1 MLNPVNILLVT
12 VLSSIMSLAILGS
25 LRPARIPGVSRWIG
39 AYVMASIA
47 LVLAGMQPMGM
58 PILTILVSNTLLAVA
73 VTRVL
78 EGCREFFGLRPRV
91 PLAWAGCA
99 ALAVGIA
106 WWYWVEPDLGVRIAI
121 VSAFHASVYGA
132 IGWLALHDRPPG
144 RPRYSYGFVTWSA
157 WLGAFAHGLRGMIYG
172 SGLVHQTTMLDS
184 TPFNVAY
191 LALGILVLPALSIG
205 MVLLAHDRMA
215 ERLEHL
221 ANRDELTGALTRRA
235 FVTQADALLGAA
247 RAMGAPLAL
256 AIIDID
262 HFKAVNDLY
271 GHAAGDR
278 VLAHFGR
285 VMSSGVR
292 ETDLFGRLGGE
303 EFALLFP
310 ATQREHAAARVDA
323 LRVAALSVR
332 RTADQP
338 APIHGT
344 SGAEQSGSGEPHLAR
359 EPAHDGLTFS
369 AGVDALAPGDTLTT
383 LMARADAAL
392 YEAKMRGRNQ
402 VVSARAAESRDAISA
417 NDDTKIS

>member
-25 LRPARIPGVSRWIG
+25 LRPAGIPGVSRWIG

-47 LVLAGMQPMGM
+47 IVLAGMQRMGM
-58 PILTILVSNTLLAVA
+58 PFLTVLVSNTLLAIA
-73 VTRVL
+73 VTRAL

-99 ALAVGIA
+99 AVAAGIA
-106 WWYWVEPDLGVRIAI
+106 WWYWVEPDLGARIALI
-121 VSAFHASVYGA
+121 SVFHASIYGA
-132 IGWLALHDRPPG
+132 IGWLALHDRPAG
-144 RPRYSYGFVTWSA
+144 RPRYSYRFVTWSA
-157 WLGAFAHGLRGMIYG
+157 WLGALAHGVRGILYG
-172 SGLVHQTTMLDS
+172 GGFVHQTTLLDS

-205 MVLLAHDRMA
+205 MVMLAHDRMA
-215 ERLEHL
+215 ERLERL

-235 FVTQADALLGAA
+235 FVTQADALLDAA
-247 RAMGAPLAL
+247 RAARVPLAL

-285 VMSSGVR
+285 VMAAGVR

-310 ATQREHAAARVDA
+310 ATMREHAAARVDA

-332 RTADQP
+332 RTADHV
-338 APIHGT
+338 APIHNMPDVD
-344 SGAEQSGSGEPHLAR
+344 AAQP
-359 EPAHDGLTFS
+359 PHDGLTFS
-369 AGVDALAPGDTLTT
+369 AGVDALDDGDTLTT

-392 YEAKMRGRNQ
+392 YEAKMGGRNQ
-402 VVSARAAESRDAISA
+402 VVSARAAVPRDTISA
-417 NDDTKIS
+417 ADDTKIS